1 MNTYKQE
8 ASYYVHL
15 RKAKKSIN
23 FILSVSLFIIVA
35 SLIPG
40 RITQTFFVQLAV
52 IISLYLSGQLI
63 FKHPIIGVVL
73 LGGMI
78 LFYMVGWYDLLSGN
92 HIPISFGIG
101 STSFIYSFILL
112 FRGFT
117 TLVIIGGF
125 YFAVKGMIEKEQFE
139 KTHGTLDED
148 EF

>member
-8 ASYYVHL
+8 ATYYVHL
-15 RKAKKSIN
+15 RKAKKAIN
-23 FILSVSLFIIVA
+23 FILSISLFIIFA

-40 RITQTFFVQLAV
+40 RITQAFFVQLA
-52 IISLYLSGQLI
+52 IIVSFYFAGQMI
-63 FKHPIIGVVL
+63 FKYPIIGVVL

-78 LFYMVGWYDLLSGN
+78 LFYLVGWYDLLSGK

-101 STSFIYSFILL
+101 SQSFIYFFILL

-117 TLVIIGGF
+117 TLIIIGGF
-125 YFAVKGMIEKEQFE
+125 YFAVKGMIEKEQYE

-148 EF
+148 EI